1 MRASWSPEK
10 QEHKPPQLNFST
22 SQEPSQTCCSRWWG
36 TFHLFFLLLNG
47 DLHSSRSRGV
57 ACFHRRLYLP
67 PHEVA
72 PIKYP
77 NPRAHNKHHAQV
89 RLLFSTRGPSAHALF
104 TVGTGMEDE
113 GTGGGKR
120 QKRKKKRAEWACAQ
134 RGDQTCSKVF
144 RWSRWAEAHPQRWL
158 QVGFLLKQIIWTLWY
173 NRSLIWLSA
182 PSVQIQRVNS
192 DVCDHVPFRQLS
204 EHRKPLSHCV
214 VIVRRH
220 ARENVSLPAVSWE
233 LDHGKTQ
240 KKKSSTLQQ
249 NPEISR
255 NKKCGVTSWRDAA
268 SCNCLYQTNNTLGT
282 G

>member
-1 MRASWSPEK
+1 MRASCLLSPEK
-10 QEHKPPQLNFST
+10 QEQQTPTTKLKTHDDGERFT
-22 SQEPSQTCCSRWWG
+22 SFFFRWMV
-36 TFHLFFLLLNG
+36 TR
-47 DLHSSRSRGV
+47 RSRGV

-77 NPRAHNKHHAQV
+77 NPCAHNKHHAQV

-104 TVGTGMEDE
+104 TVGTSMEDE
-113 GTGGGKR
+113 GTGGAGKR
-120 QKRKKKRAEWACAQ
+120 QRRKKKRAEWACAQ

-182 PSVQIQRVNS
+182 PSVQIQRINS

-220 ARENVSLPAVSWE
+220 ARENVSSPAVSWE

-268 SCNCLYQTNNTLGT
+268 SCNCTKQITH
-282 G
+282 